1 MDTLLLKSKMIL
13 HKDTNVTLGKALDI
27 AYQTV
32 SAKLNNTNGAEFT
45 QGEIT
50 ILKERYSLTP
60 EEIDKIFFNNEVS
73 RKDTK

>member
-1 MDTLLLKSKMIL
+1 MIL